1 MFDISFTEILVIGV
15 VALVV
20 LGPERLPRVAR
31 TLGHLFGRAQRY
43 VNDVKN
49 DIQREMELDELRKLK
64 TSVHDTARSIENTVR
79 KEINQFEELM
89 DAAEEKSTAAKGPV
103 PPPRI
108 LAETTTAPPDS
119 LVAPINPIKPAE
131 PAKSKSKSKSVEPL
145 GRSKLNP
152 DEATGADVVRNN

>member
-89 DAAEEKSTAAKGPV
+89 DAAEEKSTAAKGSI

-108 LAETTTAPPDS
+108 LAETTPAPPDS
-119 LVAPINPIKPAE
+119 LVAPIKPIKPA
-131 PAKSKSKSKSVEPL
+131 KSKSVEPL

-152 DEATGADVVRNN
+152 DGATGADVVRNN